1 MHIFPGE
8 CDQVTMARFF
18 KDLIASERTSVDSV
32 VVVSPESDQ
41 LQDLLIRSQD
51 EYDEDEELIFVTAVP
66 SLEDYHDSFS
76 YSTLYLVADSNDF
89 PVIYNVSGSS
99 YKVFVCEE
107 PWNDGL
113 FEKLRLDDLV
123 FSFSIDQG
131 LVKIHERYG
140 IKGEPR

>member
-1 MHIFPGE
+1 
-8 CDQVTMARFF
+8 MARFF

-32 VVVSPESDQ
+32 VVVSAESDQ
-41 LQDLLIRSQD
+41 FQDLLIRSQD

-66 SLEDYHDSFS
+66 TLDDYHDGFS

-89 PVIYNVSGSS
+89 PVIYNTSGSS

-107 PWNDGL
+107 PGNADL
-113 FEKLRLDDLV
+113 FSNLRLDDLV
-123 FSFSIDQG
+123 FSFSVDQG
-131 LVKIHERYG
+131 RVKISERYG